1 MFFLYVCPKPVLV
14 HHRFSPWKT
23 QTRES
28 FLVFCLLSSIFCL
41 LSSIFCLL
49 SSCSGW
55 HEDQSVGLID
65 PDAAGDGDG
74 TGGDEDGGATL
85 ARSRSAK
92 LSAKA
97 GFTIIEKTEVRRR
110 RNALSLSLC
119 LFLGFF
125 FSSPSFSGDENRR
138 RLYQDRLGTDGR
150 KEDKTSQSKE
160 DVLFLFLFR
169 FASFRFVSRSCST
182 NGSS

>member
-1 MFFLYVCPKPVLV
+1 M
-14 HHRFSPWKT
+14 HHRFPPWKT

-110 RNALSLSLC
+110 RNALSLSL
-119 LFLGFF
+119 
-125 FSSPSFSGDENRR
+125 S
-138 RLYQDRLGTDGR
+138 
-150 KEDKTSQSKE
+150 
-160 DVLFLFLFR
+160 LFR
-169 FASFRFVSRSCST
+169 VLLFFALIFWR
-182 NGSS
+182 

>member
-1 MFFLYVCPKPVLV
+1 MATRRRKHSSLVCFFVFVCLSQACLGASSLFTVEN
-14 HHRFSPWKT
+14 SN
-23 QTRES
+23 TRVVS
-28 FLVFCLLSSIFCL
+28 GLLSSVFYLLSFVFYL
-41 LSSIFCLL
+41 LSSA

-110 RNALSLSLC
+110 RNALSLSL
-119 LFLGFF
+119 
-125 FSSPSFSGDENRR
+125 S
-138 RLYQDRLGTDGR
+138 
-150 KEDKTSQSKE
+150 
-160 DVLFLFLFR
+160 LFR
-169 FASFRFVSRSCST
+169 VLLFFALIFWR
-182 NGSS
+182 